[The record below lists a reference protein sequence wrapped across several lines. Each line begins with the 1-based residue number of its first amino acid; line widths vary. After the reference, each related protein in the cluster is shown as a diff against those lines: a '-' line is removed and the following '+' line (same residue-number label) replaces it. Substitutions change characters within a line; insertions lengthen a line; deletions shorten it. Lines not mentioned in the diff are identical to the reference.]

1 MSLDNQTLAEEAV
14 VNYVKSSFRARD
26 IQILKSEEGVRN
38 WFVKLSYFVGYDFKN
53 VMVEINKETENI
65 VEIKDI

>member
-14 VNYVKSSFRARD
+14 VNYVKSSFQARE
-26 IQILKSEEGVRN
+26 IQILKSKEGVRN
-38 WFVKLSYFVGYDFKN
+38 WFVMLSYFVGYDFKN

-65 VEIKDI
+65 VEIKEI